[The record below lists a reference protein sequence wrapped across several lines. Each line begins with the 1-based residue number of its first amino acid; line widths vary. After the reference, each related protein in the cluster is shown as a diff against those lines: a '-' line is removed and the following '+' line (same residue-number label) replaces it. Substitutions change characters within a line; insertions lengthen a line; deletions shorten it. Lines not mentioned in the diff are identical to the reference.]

1 MGESEHHGCGNNNCC
16 GCPAVSIDCCSQTM
30 IDQRAGFRVADANNA
45 QAARDF
51 GVGQAQA
58 ARDFG
63 ATQLRLAELESRLQ
77 ATAAANATV
86 AAAATCNTNE
96 RIERLKWALHV
107 FLVGADSCTT
117 MTRPAH

>member
-1 MGESEHHGCGNNNCC
+1 
-16 GCPAVSIDCCSQTM
+16 M
-30 IDQRAGFRVADANNA
+30 IDQRAGFRVADANNAQAARDFGVGQA